1 LRTAL
6 ITGGSG
12 AIGSAICRA
21 LAAQGL
27 HVIVH
32 AHQRLEQAQRLAA
45 ELQAGGATAQA
56 IAFDVTD
63 RAGAAQALSRLDE
76 QAPVQVLVNN
86 AGVYDDAPLA
96 GMTGSQWD
104 RVIDVSL
111 NGFYNVTHPLLLP
124 MIRTRWGRIINV
136 SSVTGVIGNRGQVNY
151 AAAKA
156 GLHGATMSLAL
167 ELASRG
173 ITVNAIAPGVI
184 ASPVIEDAFSKET
197 IEALVPMKRAGTT
210 EEVAALVA
218 FLCSAQA
225 GYITGQV
232 ISINGGMA

>member
-1 LRTAL
+1 MKTAL
-6 ITGGSG
+6 VTGGSG

-27 HVIVH
+27 QVIVH
-32 AHQRLEQAQRLAA
+32 ANQRLDEAQRLAA
-45 ELQAGGATAQA
+45 ELQAGGAAAQA

-63 RAGAAQALSRLDE
+63 RDGAAQALARLDE

-86 AGVYDDAPLA
+86 AGVHDDAPLA
-96 GMTGSQWD
+96 GMSGAQWD

-136 SSVTGVIGNRGQVNY
+136 SSVAGVIGNRGQVNY
-151 AAAKA
+151 SAAKA

-173 ITVNAIAPGVI
+173 ITVNAVAPGVI
-184 ASPVIEDAFSKET
+184 ASPVTQHAFPSET
-197 IEALVPMKRAGTT
+197 IEVLVPMKRAGTT

-218 FLCSAQA
+218 FLVSEQA

>member
-1 LRTAL
+1 M

-12 AIGSAICRA
+12 AIGSAICRV
-21 LAAQGL
+21 LAARGL

-32 AHQRLEQAQRLAA
+32 ANQRVEEAQQLAD
-45 ELQAGGATAQA
+45 ELRAGGATARA

-63 RAGAAQALSRLDE
+63 REQTARALAKLQE
-76 QAPVQVLVNN
+76 QGPIQVLVNN
-86 AGVYDDAPLA
+86 AGVHDDAPLA
-96 GMTGSQWD
+96 GMSGTQWD
-104 RVIDVSL
+104 HVINVSL

-124 MIRTRWGRIINV
+124 MIGTRWGRIINV
-136 SSVTGVIGNRGQVNY
+136 SSVAGVIGNRGQVNY

-167 ELASRG
+167 EVASRG

-184 ASPVIEDAFSKET
+184 ASPATRLAFPQES
-197 IEALVPMKRAGTT
+197 IDALVPMKRAGTAD
-210 EEVAALVA
+210 EVAALVA
-218 FLCSAQA
+218 FLASPEA

-232 ISINGGMA
+232 VSINGGMA

>member
-1 LRTAL
+1 MKTAL
-6 ITGGSG
+6 VTGGSG
-12 AIGSAICRA
+12 AIGTAICRA

-27 HVIVH
+27 QVIVH
-32 AHQRLEQAQRLAA
+32 ANQRLEEAQQLVAQ
-45 ELQAGGATAQA
+45 LQADGAAAQA

-63 RAGAAQALSRLDE
+63 REAAERILTKLVE
-76 QAPVQVLVNN
+76 HEPIQVLVNN
-86 AGVYDDAPLA
+86 AGVHDDAPLA
-96 GMTGSQWD
+96 GMSGAQWD

-136 SSVTGVIGNRGQVNY
+136 SSVAGVIGNRGQVNY
-151 AAAKA
+151 AAAKS

-173 ITVNAIAPGVI
+173 ITVNAVAPGVI
-184 ASPVIEDAFSKET
+184 DSPVIEKAFPRET

-218 FLCSAQA
+218 FLTSGQA

>member
-1 LRTAL
+1 VKTAL
-6 ITGGSG
+6 VTGGSG

-32 AHQRLEQAQRLAA
+32 ANDRLEEAQRLAA
-45 ELQAGGATAQA
+45 ELQAGGAMAQA

-63 RAGAAQALSRLDE
+63 RDGAAQVLAGLDE
-76 QAPVQVLVNN
+76 RAPVQVLVNN
-86 AGVYDDAPLA
+86 AGVHDDAPLA
-96 GMTGSQWD
+96 GMTGAQWD

-136 SSVTGVIGNRGQVNY
+136 SSVAGVIGNRGQVNY

-156 GLHGATMSLAL
+156 GLHGATMALSL

-184 ASPVIEDAFSKET
+184 ASPVTQHAFPRET

-218 FLCSAQA
+218 FLASELA
-225 GYITGQV
+225 GYISGQV

>member
-1 LRTAL
+1 MKSAL
-6 ITGGSG
+6 VTGGSG

-27 HVIVH
+27 RVIVH
-32 AHQRLEQAQRLAA
+32 ANRRLDEAQRLAA
-45 ELQAGGATAQA
+45 ELQAGGAAAQA

-63 RAGAAQALSRLDE
+63 RDGAAQVLARLDE
-76 QAPVQVLVNN
+76 QAPIQVLVNN
-86 AGVYDDAPLA
+86 AGVHDDATLA
-96 GMTGSQWD
+96 GMSGAQWD

-136 SSVTGVIGNRGQVNY
+136 SSVAGVIGNRGQVNY

-184 ASPVIEDAFSKET
+184 ASPVTQHAFPRET
-197 IEALVPMKRAGTT
+197 IETLVPMKRAGTT

-218 FLCSAQA
+218 FLASAQA